1 MFRTIVVPLDG
12 SAFAEHALGPAIQ
25 IAKRSRAALH
35 LVRAHVPYPFELS
48 DGGKWDNRVRH
59 DERQYL
65 ARLAAELEGA
75 TVAPVTTALLAPTV
89 VESIARY
96 ADHADDALLVMTSHG
111 RTGLSR
117 FWLGSVAD
125 GVVRH
130 CGAPVLLVRSPSE
143 EMAAP
148 WSAESEPF
156 RRILVPLDGSERAEA
171 ILEPV
176 LALAKLAHAALRLV
190 RVVEWAPMPLPVPA
204 GNLDAAVYTAELTEL
219 EIARAHEYLGNIAT
233 RLRASGELGEITTDV
248 GMGGR
253 AAPSLL
259 EAMESW
265 HPDLVA
271 VATHGRGGS
280 RVLLGSVADKL
291 LHATRV
297 PLLVLRSTTAEQ
309 QAALDAAEDEGIETI
324 LMS

>member
-1 MFRTIVVPLDG
+1 MFRTVIVPLDG
-12 SAFAEHALGPAIQ
+12 SAFAEHAIGPAIQ

-75 TVAPVTTALLAPTV
+75 TAAPVSTALLSPTV
-89 VESIARY
+89 VQSIARF
-96 ADHADDALLVMTSHG
+96 ADGFDDALLVMTSHG

-130 CGAPVLLVRSPSE
+130 SATPVLLVRSPGE

-148 WSAESEPF
+148 WSVESEPF
-156 RRILVPLDGSERAEA
+156 RRILVPLDGSERAES
-171 ILEPV
+171 ILGPV
-176 LALAKLAHAALRLV
+176 VSLARLTHAALRLV
-190 RVVEWAPMPLPVPA
+190 RVVEWAPVPLPVPA

-219 EIARAHEYLGNIAT
+219 EIARAHEYLGNVAA
-233 RLRASGELGEITTDV
+233 RLRADGELGEITTDV

-259 EAMESW
+259 EAIESW

-297 PLLVLRSTTAEQ
+297 PLLVLRSATPEQ
-309 QAALDAAEDEGIETI
+309 QAKIAAADASAGEPVVMT
-324 LMS
+324 